1 MIMKNWIIKYWIKL
15 LKTVRYYITENINI
29 DLNHIM
35 YSTNIKYK
43 LTDALI
49 NYTHYYNDNNVL
61 NDQVSEDWKQW
72 LVGFTDGEGS
82 FRINIRND
90 DTRAEL
96 NFTIKLHVDDQSVLQ
111 DILNK
116 LDVTMVNI
124 HFQSDEDTCSI
135 SIGDR
140 DILLNKVIP
149 LFDKYPLLTKKR
161 YDYMLWREAFFLN
174 IDKSLVKTEK
184 MNKIIQLKAKLN
196 KYAKE
201 DLFLYS

>member
-1 MIMKNWIIKYWIKL
+1 
-15 LKTVRYYITENINI
+15 
-29 DLNHIM
+29 
-35 YSTNIKYK
+35 
-43 LTDALI
+43 
-49 NYTHYYNDNNVL
+49 
-61 NDQVSEDWKQW
+61 
-72 LVGFTDGEGS
+72 
-82 FRINIRND
+82 
-90 DTRAEL
+90 
-96 NFTIKLHVDDQSVLQ
+96 
-111 DILNK
+111 
-116 LDVTMVNI
+116 MVNI

-201 DLFLYS
+201 DLSLYPNIENITPYMNMN